1 MYKLQPLFK
10 SVGET
15 PHPSCVYKMKKIS
28 DHFNNNVTENN
39 GTDCDAQDSATPNN
53 CEVEQLEKRWT
64 EITSRLQRLQSE
76 LAAIKT
82 GSSSGLSSFID
93 AGPAPPLSVKG
104 LAVQQD
110 LLILRISSLMTSLFE
125 LKSRLALMDDP
136 QSVSSTTVL
145 QLQQRSL
152 LERIRELN
160 EEIRSI
166 SSVLNSSNIHGK
178 VPSTSQ
184 SFAGEIGVVG
194 SGERNFQD
202 LVIHASPSNPPHSL
216 PLLRERMEK
225 LGVPV
230 YARTHVH
237 SAIAGNKLL
246 SDTLK
251 SFICSDS
258 RLERSQ
264 AHMAITLIWIK
275 GDGEEPSL
283 VVSPSS
289 QAVAINGEANIARY
303 LARFVP
309 GLLDYENQPLKA
321 AQIDQFLDLTESTA
335 PLGSRGM
342 KRERAATLQSLDSTL
357 SSRKSLEETSNEIG
371 LVDFVVYSALVNS
384 CMEKEIGKNVR
395 AWMDRCRSTVKQ
407 ATAPSDSKRSILEN
421 YLKELGIAFRTVEH
435 PAVFTVEAMMEH
447 ISHLAGFHAKN
458 LLVKDKKT
466 GKLYLIT
473 ARHDATVQLSQV
485 SKIIGAKELRFAD
498 AETLEATL
506 GVQQGSVTPFA
517 LLNDAQQQRV
527 TFVLDGQLWDE
538 KNGKDSYLNFHP
550 MTNEAT
556 TSITVAGF
564 KIFLKATGHEPVI
577 IQL

>member
-93 AGPAPPLSVKG
+93 A
-104 LAVQQD
+104 
-110 LLILRISSLMTSLFE
+110 
-125 LKSRLALMDDP
+125 
-136 QSVSSTTVL
+136 
-145 QLQQRSL
+145 
-152 LERIRELN
+152 
-160 EEIRSI
+160 
-166 SSVLNSSNIHGK
+166 
-178 VPSTSQ
+178 
-184 SFAGEIGVVG
+184 
-194 SGERNFQD
+194 GERNFQD

-335 PLGSRGM
+335 PLGSRGT

-357 SSRKSLEETSNEIG
+357 SSRKSLEETSNEVG

-384 CMEKEIGKNVR
+384 CTEKEIGKNVR

-407 ATAPSDSKRSILEN
+407 AVN
-421 YLKELGIAFRTVEH
+421 
-435 PAVFTVEAMMEH
+435 
-447 ISHLAGFHAKN
+447 
-458 LLVKDKKT
+458 
-466 GKLYLIT
+466 
-473 ARHDATVQLSQV
+473 
-485 SKIIGAKELRFAD
+485 
-498 AETLEATL
+498 
-506 GVQQGSVTPFA
+506 
-517 LLNDAQQQRV
+517 
-527 TFVLDGQLWDE
+527 
-538 KNGKDSYLNFHP
+538 
-550 MTNEAT
+550 
-556 TSITVAGF
+556 
-564 KIFLKATGHEPVI
+564 
-577 IQL
+577 

>member
-28 DHFNNNVTENN
+28 DHFNNKVTD
-39 GTDCDAQDSATPNN
+39 GTDCNTEDNATSNN

-93 AGPAPPLSVKG
+93 AGPAPPLTVKA

-110 LLILRISSLMTSLFE
+110 LLVLRISSLMTSLFE
-125 LKSRLALMDDP
+125 LKSRLAVMDDP
-136 QSVSSTTVL
+136 QE
-145 QLQQRSL
+145 RS
-152 LERIRELN
+152 
-160 EEIRSI
+160 
-166 SSVLNSSNIHGK
+166 
-178 VPSTSQ
+178 
-184 SFAGEIGVVG
+184 
-194 SGERNFQD
+194 FQD

-225 LGVPV
+225 LGVSV

-237 SAIAGNKLL
+237 SAVAGNKLL
-246 SDTLK
+246 NDTLK
-251 SFICSDS
+251 SFISSDS

-264 AHMAITLIWIK
+264 ARMAITLIWIK
-275 GDGEEPSL
+275 AGDGEEPSL
-283 VVSPSS
+283 IVSPSS
-289 QAVAINGEANIARY
+289 QAAAINGEANIVRY
-303 LARFVP
+303 LARYVP
-309 GLLDYENQPLKA
+309 GLLDYEDQPLKA
-321 AQIDQFLDLTESTA
+321 TQIDQFLDLTESTA
-335 PLGSRGM
+335 PLGCRGS
-342 KRERAATLQSLDSTL
+342 KRDRAATLQSLDNTL
-357 SSRKSLEETSNEIG
+357 SSRKSLEESSNEVG

-384 CMEKEIGKNVR
+384 CTEKDIGKNIR

-407 ATAPSDSKRSILEN
+407 ATAPSNSKRSILEN
-421 YLKELGIAFRTVEH
+421 YLTELGIAFRTLEH
-435 PAVFTVEAMMEH
+435 PAVFTVAAMMEH

-473 ARHDATVQLSQV
+473 ARHDAAIQLSQV
-485 SKIIGAKELRFAD
+485 SKMIGAKELRFAD
-498 AETLEATL
+498 VETLEATL

-517 LLNDAQQQRV
+517 LLNDAQQQLV

-538 KNGKDSYLNFHP
+538 TNGKDSYLNFHP
-550 MTNEAT
+550 LTNEAT

-564 KIFLKATGHEPVI
+564 KTFLKATGHDPII
-577 IQL
+577 IQV

>member
-1 MYKLQPLFK
+1 M
-10 SVGET
+10 
-15 PHPSCVYKMKKIS
+15 
-28 DHFNNNVTENN
+28 
-39 GTDCDAQDSATPNN
+39 
-53 CEVEQLEKRWT
+53 
-64 EITSRLQRLQSE
+64 
-76 LAAIKT
+76 
-82 GSSSGLSSFID
+82 
-93 AGPAPPLSVKG
+93 
-104 LAVQQD
+104 
-110 LLILRISSLMTSLFE
+110 
-125 LKSRLALMDDP
+125 
-136 QSVSSTTVL
+136 
-145 QLQQRSL
+145 
-152 LERIRELN
+152 
-160 EEIRSI
+160 
-166 SSVLNSSNIHGK
+166 
-178 VPSTSQ
+178 
-184 SFAGEIGVVG
+184 
-194 SGERNFQD
+194 
-202 LVIHASPSNPPHSL
+202 
-216 PLLRERMEK
+216 
-225 LGVPV
+225 
-230 YARTHVH
+230 
-237 SAIAGNKLL
+237 
-246 SDTLK
+246 
-251 SFICSDS
+251 
-258 RLERSQ
+258 
-264 AHMAITLIWIK
+264 
-275 GDGEEPSL
+275 
-283 VVSPSS
+283 VSPSS

-407 ATAPSDSKRSILEN
+407 AVNWIKEKLSSSGNDVCEVKNEYGWLLSYVKQTAPSDSKRSILEN

-577 IQL
+577 IQLWILFKRRRGTPLLVFATAVLMP

>member
-28 DHFNNNVTENN
+28 DHFNNKVTD
-39 GTDCDAQDSATPNN
+39 GTDCNTEDNATSNN

-93 AGPAPPLSVKG
+93 AGPAPPLTVKA

-110 LLILRISSLMTSLFE
+110 LLVLRISSLMTSLFE
-125 LKSRLALMDDP
+125 LKSRLAVMDDP

-166 SSVLNSSNIHGK
+166 SSALNSSNIQGQ

-184 SFAGEIGVVG
+184 CLAGQIDVVG
-194 SGERNFQD
+194 PGERSFQD

-225 LGVPV
+225 LGVSV

-237 SAIAGNKLL
+237 SAVAGNKLL
-246 SDTLK
+246 NDTLK
-251 SFICSDS
+251 SFISSDS

-264 AHMAITLIWIK
+264 ARMAITLIWIK
-275 GDGEEPSL
+275 AGDGEEPSL
-283 VVSPSS
+283 IVSPSS
-289 QAVAINGEANIARY
+289 QAAAINGEANIVRY
-303 LARFVP
+303 LARYVP
-309 GLLDYENQPLKA
+309 GLLDYEDQPLKA
-321 AQIDQFLDLTESTA
+321 TQIDQFLDLTESTA
-335 PLGSRGM
+335 PLGCRGS
-342 KRERAATLQSLDSTL
+342 KRDRAATLQSLDNTL
-357 SSRKSLEETSNEIG
+357 SSRKSLEESSNEVG

-384 CMEKEIGKNVR
+384 CTEKDIGKNIR

-407 ATAPSDSKRSILEN
+407 ATAPSNSKRSILEN
-421 YLKELGIAFRTVEH
+421 YLTELGIAFRTLEH
-435 PAVFTVEAMMEH
+435 PAVFTVAAMMEH

-473 ARHDATVQLSQV
+473 ARHDAAIQLSQV
-485 SKIIGAKELRFAD
+485 SKMIGAKELRFAD
-498 AETLEATL
+498 VETLEATL

-517 LLNDAQQQRV
+517 LLNDAQQQLV

-538 KNGKDSYLNFHP
+538 TNGKDSYLNFHP
-550 MTNEAT
+550 LTNEAT

-564 KIFLKATGHEPVI
+564 KTFLKATGHDPII
-577 IQL
+577 IQV